1 MFWNARERK
10 RKRKREA
17 GRKRARVSPF
27 AAKEREEQKKKKKL
41 EKKNAPHDFP
51 LAPLNHDA
59 SHSVHRVSCFHET
72 GACPSRLGSRPKTFK
87 KEGQRYHAAKMPTV
101 AEPTYAP
108 TASQRKSS
116 HGVMSSSS
124 EGLGGLVMMSGSGG
138 LKPRAVAGGPSV
150 TRLTQ
155 RSCTGMRPSGSP
167 SAAVRKMEATSP
179 TLDEII

>member
-1 MFWNARERK
+1 MECKGKKEEEKERGGKKKSASESFRRQRERG
-10 RKRKREA
+10 A
-17 GRKRARVSPF
+17 
-27 AAKEREEQKKKKKL
+27 KKKKKNSK
-41 EKKNAPHDFP
+41 KKNAPHDFP